1 MTVKALQARCSAGG
15 VRWVLFLQGEKNQ
28 KTAGT
33 ITASGVAPS
42 VTESS
47 VAAAGT
53 VLVDRYRLEARLS
66 EPDAVQGCLWR
77 GADCLAGDTPLVIRQ
92 ISADDPSARIRQLW
106 PVLQSLL
113 HPQLPR
119 FGELF
124 DAEGSLWT
132 VRDWQEGSGFDR
144 ILQQRTERQ
153 LVFGAGE
160 VLLLLRQILPVLA
173 MVHGRGVVHGDV
185 NPRNLLRRD
194 LDGLPVLLDFGLI
207 QAIGAAPL
215 AGATAGY
222 APRSQGRQDAA
233 AAWMDLHGLG
243 VTALV
248 LLSGKQPED
257 LIDVGGGDWL
267 WPDGLELDPAFRA
280 VLERLISETS
290 EQRFAAA
297 SEVLKALEAVP
308 MPETTGPTARS
319 DRTVVL
325 APTAPD
331 LPSVQA
337 PSPPPSPAD
346 SQELPVQQRRRNRA
360 EEREKGAEGRLWPV
374 VVALALSALC
384 GTAIGWYLLSRG
396 ASRGTAPS
404 TSRDV
409 VGRTPPVSLPPAEV
423 DERQQLLSRL
433 RALQVDRSWFLK
445 LVDSSLLSRF
455 PERGGR
461 LPTDALEDA
470 PLRRV
475 WNELA
480 EEWMARIE
488 QLPPM
493 MRSQLGQLQESDW
506 LQQQQSLAEQGVH
519 ARVVEQLV
527 TAGARNLLPGDAQGR
542 IPDEPY
548 RQLWYAAAMQSLA
561 DVTIESVTATPQ
573 QATTLSVRVPP
584 GGARLMSVRVPRG
597 LGLVLGINGTPLMQM
612 TVFGADGQVE
622 EERGPLRVVRLPAA
636 AGSPVQVLV
645 TNEGV
650 ASGLLTM
657 SCRADRIA
665 IPAPSSLLQPIPGR
679 PPRTVPQ
686 PRSEPDPA
694 RLPGS
699 LPRSIDP
706 PASTLEPDV
715 NPIPDSAT
723 GDPMDPEPQDFA
735 PPEDP
740 WLMDDDD

>member
-1 MTVKALQARCSAGG
+1 M
-15 VRWVLFLQGEKNQ
+15 
-28 KTAGT
+28 
-33 ITASGVAPS
+33 
-42 VTESS
+42 TESS
-47 VAAAGT
+47 VAEAGI
-53 VLVDRYRLEARLS
+53 VLVDRYRLEERLS

-77 GADCLAGDTPLVIRQ
+77 GVDCLAGETPLVIRQ
-92 ISADDPSARIRQLW
+92 ISADDPSARIRRLW

-113 HPQLPR
+113 HSQLPR

-132 VRDWQEGSGFDR
+132 VRDWQEGSGFDW

-194 LDGLPVLLDFGLI
+194 VDGLPVLLDFGLI
-207 QAIGAAPL
+207 QAIGDAPL

-233 AAWMDLHGLG
+233 ATWMDLHGLG

-248 LLSGKQPED
+248 LLSGKTPEG
-257 LIDVGGGDWL
+257 LIDVSGADWL
-267 WPDGLELDPAFRA
+267 WPEGLELDPAFRA
-280 VLERLISETS
+280 VLERLISES
-290 EQRFAAA
+290 FGQRFESAA
-297 SEVLKALEAVP
+297 EVLKALEAVS
-308 MPETTGPTARS
+308 MPDTTGPTARS

-325 APTAPD
+325 APIAPD
-331 LPSVQA
+331 LPSVQVPA
-337 PSPPPSPAD
+337 PPPSPAD
-346 SQELPVQQRRRNRA
+346 APELEVPQRRRNRA
-360 EEREKGAEGRLWPV
+360 EEREKGAEGGLWPV
-374 VVALALSALC
+374 VAALALSALC
-384 GTAIGWYLLSRG
+384 GTAIGWYLLSRD
-396 ASRGTAPS
+396 ASRGAAPS

-409 VGRTPPVSLPPAEV
+409 VGRTPAVSLPPAEV

-461 LPTDALEDA
+461 LPTDSLDDA

-493 MRSQLGQLQESDW
+493 MRSQLGQLQEADW
-506 LQQQQSLAEQGVH
+506 LQQQQSLVEQGVH

-527 TAGARNLLPGDAQGR
+527 SAGARNLLPGDAQGLV
-542 IPDEPY
+542 PEEPY
-548 RQLWYAAAMQSLA
+548 RQLWFAAAMQSLA
-561 DVTIESVTATPQ
+561 DVTIESVTAKSQ
-573 QATTLSVRVPP
+573 QPTTLSVRVPP
-584 GGARLMSVRVPRG
+584 GGARLMSVRVPSG

-612 TVFGADGQVE
+612 TVFSADGQVE
-622 EERGPLRVVRLPAA
+622 AERGPLRVVQLSAA

-657 SCRADRIA
+657 SCRADRIV
-665 IPAPSSLLQPIPGR
+665 IPPSPSVIQPMPVPVPGLVPR
-679 PPRTVPQ
+679 PMPPSTTNP
-686 PRSEPDPA
+686 ELDP
-694 RLPGS
+694 
-699 LPRSIDP
+699 
-706 PASTLEPDV
+706 

-723 GDPMDPEPQDFA
+723 GDPMEPESDVQDLA
-735 PPEDP
+735 PAEDP
-740 WLMDDDD
+740 WFMDDSVVDED